1 MADAFAAHHH
11 EVTEFSD
18 ADLDLVEYLVIAV
31 PELGSIAGVA
41 QALTSLVASLQIR
54 ILDLVAVVTDADG
67 GYVVAE
73 PEQTPGLADLQWVE
87 GDVGGLLSDDDIAVA
102 SRALKRGHSALIL
115 VVEDRWA
122 QKLSDAARAE
132 GGRIVGGERI
142 PRSRLE
148 LSATAGLR
156 DLDDGRS

>member
-1 MADAFAAHHH
+1 MGDQIGADHHDSP
-11 EVTEFSD
+11 ELSA

-31 PELGSIAGVA
+31 PQLSSIVSVA
-41 QALTSLVASLQIR
+41 RALTSLVASLQIR

-67 GYVVAE
+67 RYVVAE

-102 SRALKRGHSALIL
+102 SRALKRGHAALIL

-122 QKLSDAARAE
+122 QKLSEAARAE

-148 LSATAGLR
+148 LSASAGLR
-156 DLDDGRS
+156 DIDDGGL